1 MSHINYAIEGLY
13 KNRSTGKREWKVW
26 QRDLDT
32 EENAR
37 AYYAS
42 GMKRASVHSD
52 GGYSDLRI
60 VEVTYK
66 VIN

>member
-1 MSHINYAIEGLY
+1 MGRTDYAVEGLY
-13 KNRSTGKREWKVW
+13 KNRHTGQREWKVW
-26 QRDLDT
+26 QRDLGT

-42 GMKRASVHSD
+42 GIKRASVHSD
-52 GGYSDLRI
+52 GGFSDLRI
-60 VEVTYK
+60 VKVTYK